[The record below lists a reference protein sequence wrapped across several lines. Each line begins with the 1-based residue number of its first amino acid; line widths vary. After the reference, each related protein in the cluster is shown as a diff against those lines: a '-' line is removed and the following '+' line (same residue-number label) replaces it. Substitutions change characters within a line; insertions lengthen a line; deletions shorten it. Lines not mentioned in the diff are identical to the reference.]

1 MSESNNESQNSSNN
15 VQDLKYSEKDHF
27 TIQKKM
33 IHGKECDRKCCD
45 YCTKDFP
52 ATTSSGNLKG
62 HLNVHDLFKKK
73 TFEINLPLMK
83 FMKLIN

>member
-33 IHGKECDRKCCD
+33 INGKEVDRKCCN
-45 YCTKDFP
+45 YCIKDFLLP
-52 ATTSSGNLKG
+52 HLQGILK
-62 HLNVHDLFKKK
+62 V
-73 TFEINLPLMK
+73 I
-83 FMKLIN
+83 

>member
-33 IHGKECDRKCCD
+33 INGKGLGLGLG
-45 YCTKDFP
+45 P
-52 ATTSSGNLKG
+52 ADQAEMARPKSAEAGPSRFSRPINITILKTTYL
-62 HLNVHDLFKKK
+62 
-73 TFEINLPLMK
+73 
-83 FMKLIN
+83 

>member
-15 VQDLKYSEKDHF
+15 VPDLKYSEKDHF

-62 HLNVHDLFKKK
+62 HLNIHDLFKKRRSR
-73 TFEINLPLMK
+73 
-83 FMKLIN
+83 